1 MTVCAGVDGCK
12 GGWIAVRRVG
22 GLPIEVRV
30 FKRFADIVAWLP
42 DDAVI
47 AVDMPIGLPETGT
60 PGGRAAE
67 RAARPLLKK
76 RRSSL
81 FAIPSRSGTYA
92 VTGPVEK
99 GGYAAA
105 HALASKEAR
114 RTSEPPTGVSIQAF
128 GIFTKIREIDA
139 LLRETPALQQRV
151 FESHPEIAFL
161 TLNGGMEMTWN
172 KSGVDGEA
180 ERRQVLLAHGFDASF
195 LSQTLLPRS
204 QAKQDDFLDACI
216 LALVAERIARGEAVS
231 YPNPPDRDEFGL
243 RVSIQA

>member
-12 GGWIAVRRVG
+12 GGWIVVRRVG

-81 FAIPSRSGTYA
+81 FAIPSRSCTYA

-99 GGYAAA
+99 GGYIAA
-105 HALASKEAR
+105 HALASKQAR
-114 RTSEPPTGVSIQAF
+114 RTSEPPAGVSIQAF
-128 GIFTKIREIDA
+128 GIFPKIRELDA
-139 LLRETPALQQRV
+139 LLRETPTLQKRV

-161 TLNGGMEMTWN
+161 TLNGGMEMNWN
-172 KSGVDGEA
+172 KSGVEGEE
-180 ERRQVLLAHGFDASF
+180 ERRRVLLAHGFDASF
-195 LSQTLLPRS
+195 LSQTPASRPE
-204 QAKQDDFLDACI
+204 AKQDDFLDACV
-216 LALVAERIARGEAVS
+216 LALVAERIASGAAVS
-231 YPNPPDRDEFGL
+231 FPDPPDRDEFGL
-243 RVSIQA
+243 PISIQA